1 MALAARPFTFGGEEP
16 IVTITVYSQPSC
28 VQCSATYRW
37 LDRHGLAYE
46 VIDVSADLVALA
58 EVQALGYLRAP
69 VVIVRDANG
78 EVADHWSGLQP

>member
-1 MALAARPFTFGGEEP
+1 M
-16 IVTITVYSQPSC
+16 TITVCSQPSC
-28 VQCSATYRW
+28 VQCTATYRW
-37 LDRHGLAYE
+37 LDRHGLPYE

-78 EVADHWSGLQP
+78 EVADHWSGFNPDRIDSLARTLVAA